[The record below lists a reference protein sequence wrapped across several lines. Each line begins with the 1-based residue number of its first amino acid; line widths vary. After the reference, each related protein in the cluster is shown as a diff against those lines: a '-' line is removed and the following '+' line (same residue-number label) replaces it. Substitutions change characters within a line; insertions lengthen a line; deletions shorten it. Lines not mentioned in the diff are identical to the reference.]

1 MLLPSERRVDEY
13 KSKFSACEIWVCI
26 AGFQLKPSSASGRLL
41 MVTTL
46 LFSLLLYNSYSAVL
60 MASLA
65 VTNPTLPFNSLEDVA
80 RKGTHALCVRNL
92 SYAYMRLKVGS
103 CPL

>member
-1 MLLPSERRVDEY
+1 MCVH
-13 KSKFSACEIWVCI
+13 V

-41 MVTTL
+41 MVTIL

-65 VTNPTLPFNSLEDVA
+65 VTNPALPVSNLEDVA
-80 RKGTHALCVRNL
+80 SKGTHALCVRNL
-92 SYAYMRLKVGS
+92 SYAYMRLKVS
-103 CPL
+103 LCFQQEDILLSFFI

>member
-1 MLLPSERRVDEY
+1 MRLCV
-13 KSKFSACEIWVCI
+13 
-26 AGFQLKPSSASGRLL
+26 AGFQLKPSTASGRLL

-65 VTNPTLPFNSLEDVA
+65 VTNPALPFNNLEEVA
-80 RKGTHALCVRNL
+80 KKGTHTLCVRNL
-92 SYAYMRLKVGS
+92 SYAYMRLKVSVLCFRYG
-103 CPL
+103 LG